1 MTDVGLSFTVF
12 KALAR
17 FTFKEGAK
25 QAGKGAATT
34 LLWTLIEGEN
44 ARFNA
49 LDEKLD
55 LLAQGQEVLKSQLAE
70 LRADVGYRIPL
81 ERIHTEIHGLHLA
94 MKREPDARQLKRMIG
109 FLEPA
114 SRGSARELA
123 DDLSQK
129 LFGPGQ
135 TTPDGFWNRGEAIK
149 SPKATGGHLRELSD
163 EMFRHRAV
171 GLKAY
176 VDKLLAAHVDM
187 SAYFGLLATAIIA
200 VNQYLVERG
209 NPFLRQAGKPEYAP
223 NSVDNPAL
231 LTRPGLAGMATDWLM
246 DGVAMICPVAFD
258 LYAEIYLNKVEVR
271 LGLTTAARN
280 RMLEWDTGADRHPIV
295 VTSGMWASESYRGL
309 KPVFADHGERTRS
322 APNHWWQM
330 KRAEGDGAPAE
341 AVVIRA
347 FDTDRFLGHYSF
359 KSYSHQTKAGRQV
372 KYSDEV
378 GLGGSRT
385 DAKSRWK
392 PYIRRES
399 SGGILLVLEH
409 VGQSR
414 CLLVNGLD
422 SNGNRQIHLDQSAAD
437 RGDWG
442 DYAFRITF

>member
-1 MTDVGLSFTVF
+1 MTDVGLPLSAF

-34 LLWTLIEGEN
+34 LLWTLIGGEN
-44 ARFNA
+44 ARFDA

-55 LLAQGQEVLKSQLAE
+55 LLVKGQEVLKSQLAE

-94 MKREPDARQLKRMIG
+94 MKREPEARQLKRMIS

-129 LFGPGQ
+129 LFGSGQ
-135 TTPDGFWNRGEAIK
+135 TTPDGFWNRGEPIHG
-149 SPKATGGHLRELSD
+149 PKTTGGHIRELSD
-163 EMFRHRAV
+163 EMFRRRAV
-171 GLKAY
+171 GLKDY

-187 SAYFGLLATAIIA
+187 SGYFGLLATAIIA

-209 NPFLRQAGKPEYAP
+209 NPFLRQASKEEYAP

-246 DGVAMICPVAFD
+246 DGIAHVCPMAFD
-258 LYAEIYLNKVEVR
+258 LYAEIYIGKGSLR
-271 LGLTTAARN
+271 LGLTTARK
-280 RMLEWDTGADRHPIV
+280 RMLEWDTGADRHPIA
-295 VTSGMWASESYRGL
+295 VTSGIWASESYRGQ
-309 KPVFADHGERTRS
+309 KPVFADHGERTRT

-330 KRAEGDGAPAE
+330 MPAEGAGAPAD
-341 AVVIRA
+341 AVLLRA
-347 FDTDRFLGHYSF
+347 MDTDKFLGHYSF

-385 DAKSRWK
+385 DPKSRWK
-392 PYIRRES
+392 PYIRRDS
-399 SGGILLVLEH
+399 SGTVLLVLEH
-409 VGQSR
+409 VGQTR

-437 RGDWG
+437 RGDWP
-442 DYAFRITF
+442 DYAFSISF

>member
-1 MTDVGLSFTVF
+1 MTDLGLPLSAF

-17 FTFKEGAK
+17 FAFKEGAK
-25 QAGKGAATT
+25 QAGNGAATT
-34 LLWTLIEGEN
+34 LLWTLIGGEN
-44 ARFNA
+44 ARFDA

-55 LLAQGQEVLKSQLAE
+55 LLVRGQEVLKSQLAE
-70 LRADVGYRIPL
+70 LWADVGYRIPL

-94 MKREPDARQLKRMIG
+94 MKREPEARQLKRMTS

-129 LFGPGQ
+129 LFGSGQ
-135 TTPDGFWNRGEAIK
+135 TTPDGFWNRGEPIHG
-149 SPKATGGHLRELSD
+149 PKTTGGHIRELSD
-163 EMFRHRAV
+163 EMFRRRAV
-171 GLKAY
+171 GLKDY

-187 SAYFGLLATAIIA
+187 SGYFGLLATAIIA

-209 NPFLRQAGKPEYAP
+209 NPFLRQAGKEEYAP

-231 LTRPGLAGMATDWLM
+231 LIRPGLAGMATDWLM
-246 DGVAMICPVAFD
+246 DGIAHVCPMAFD
-258 LYAEIYLNKVEVR
+258 LYAEIYIGKSSLR
-271 LGLTTAARN
+271 LGLTTARK
-280 RMLEWDTGADRHPIV
+280 RMLEWDTGADRHPIA

-309 KPVFADHGERTRS
+309 KPVFADHGERTRT

-330 KRAEGDGAPAE
+330 MPAEGAGAPTD
-341 AVVIRA
+341 AVLLRA
-347 FDTDRFLGHYSF
+347 MDTDKFLGHYSF

-385 DAKSRWK
+385 DPKSRWK
-392 PYIRRES
+392 PYIRRDS
-399 SGGILLVLEH
+399 SGTILLVLEH
-409 VGQSR
+409 VGQTR

-437 RGDWG
+437 RGDWP
-442 DYAFRITF
+442 DYAFSISF

>member
-1 MTDVGLSFTVF
+1 MTDVGLPLSAF

-17 FTFKEGAK
+17 FAFKEGAK

-34 LLWTLIEGEN
+34 LLWTLIGGEN
-44 ARFNA
+44 ARFDA

-55 LLAQGQEVLKSQLAE
+55 LLVKGQEVLKSQLAE

-94 MKREPDARQLKRMIG
+94 MKREPEARQLKRMTS

-129 LFGPGQ
+129 LFGSGQ
-135 TTPDGFWNRGEAIK
+135 TTPDGFWNRGEPIHG
-149 SPKATGGHLRELSD
+149 PKTTGGHIRELSD
-163 EMFRHRAV
+163 EMFRRRAV
-171 GLKAY
+171 GLKDY

-187 SAYFGLLATAIIA
+187 SGYFGLLATAIIA

-209 NPFLRQAGKPEYAP
+209 NPFLRQAGKEEYAP
-223 NSVDNPAL
+223 NRVDNPAL

-246 DGVAMICPVAFD
+246 DGIAHVCPMAFD
-258 LYAEIYLNKVEVR
+258 LYAEIYIGKSFLR
-271 LGLTTAARN
+271 LGLTTARK
-280 RMLEWDTGADRHPIV
+280 RMLEWDTGADRHPIA

-309 KPVFADHGERTRS
+309 KPVFADHGERTRT

-330 KRAEGDGAPAE
+330 MPAEGAGAPAD
-341 AVVIRA
+341 AVLLRA
-347 FDTDRFLGHYSF
+347 MDTDKFLGHYSF

-385 DAKSRWK
+385 DPKSRWK
-392 PYIRRES
+392 PYIRRDS
-399 SGGILLVLEH
+399 SGTILLVLEH
-409 VGQSR
+409 VGQTR

-437 RGDWG
+437 RGDWP
-442 DYAFRITF
+442 DYAFSISF

>member
-1 MTDVGLSFTVF
+1 MTDVGLPLSAF

-17 FTFKEGAK
+17 FAFKEGAK

-34 LLWTLIEGEN
+34 LLWTLIGGEN
-44 ARFNA
+44 ARFDA

-55 LLAQGQEVLKSQLAE
+55 LLVKGQEVLKSQLAE

-94 MKREPDARQLKRMIG
+94 MKREPEARQLKRMIS

-129 LFGPGQ
+129 LFGSGQ
-135 TTPDGFWNRGEAIK
+135 TTPDGFWNRGEPIHG
-149 SPKATGGHLRELSD
+149 PKATGGHIRELSD
-163 EMFRHRAV
+163 EMFRRRAV
-171 GLKAY
+171 GLKDY

-187 SAYFGLLATAIIA
+187 SGYFGLLATAIIA

-209 NPFLRQAGKPEYAP
+209 NPFLRQAGKEEYAP

-231 LTRPGLAGMATDWLM
+231 LTRPGLAGTATDWLM
-246 DGVAMICPVAFD
+246 DGIAHVCPMAFD
-258 LYAEIYLNKVEVR
+258 LYAEIYIGKGSLR
-271 LGLTTAARN
+271 LGLTTARK
-280 RMLEWDTGADRHPIV
+280 RMLEWDTGADRHPIA

-309 KPVFADHGERTRS
+309 KPVFADHGERTRT

-330 KRAEGDGAPAE
+330 MPAEGAGAPAD
-341 AVVIRA
+341 AVLLRA
-347 FDTDRFLGHYSF
+347 MDTDKFLGHYSF

-385 DAKSRWK
+385 DPKSRWK
-392 PYIRRES
+392 PYIRRDS
-399 SGGILLVLEH
+399 SETVLLVLEH
-409 VGQSR
+409 VGQTR

-437 RGDWG
+437 RGDWP
-442 DYAFRITF
+442 DYAFSISF